1 MGGDRDGNPYV
12 TATCTRDSVYLAR
25 LQATTLYFKAIEQL
39 IFDLAM
45 WRCSAS
51 FRKVVD
57 DIVANRPHEEDSV
70 VFEIR
75 RGRNYTDFWKTIP
88 ENEPYRVLLGELRD
102 KLYETME
109 QLQKVVA
116 DPSIELDLD
125 DGSDRFI
132 RCKEDLSGPLMH
144 CYESLMECGDE
155 QVANGYLLDVIRQ
168 VQCFGLNLVKLDI

>member
-1 MGGDRDGNPYV
+1 M
-12 TATCTRDSVYLAR
+12 
-25 LQATTLYFKAIEQL
+25 
-39 IFDLAM
+39 
-45 WRCSAS
+45 
-51 FRKVVD
+51 
-57 DIVANRPHEEDSV
+57 
-70 VFEIR
+70 FEIR

-102 KLYETME
+102 KLYLTME

-132 RCKEDLSGPLMH
+132 HSKEDLSGPLMH

-168 VQCFGLNLVKLDI
+168 VQCFGLNLVKLDIRQESDRHAVARGCDHNASGFGFVQKMERRKENRIFEERNRRQTSVDSAPVGVFERRSRGS